1 MAGDIKDKDGVLSNA
16 LDEGVTVPSD
26 RNFRDSWVLNGN
38 RKVITEDL
46 ATAKTLF
53 KEKIREVRKPL
64 LEALD
69 VDYMKALEAGNSSAQ
84 TTAKNK
90 KQALR
95 DAPAASDITN
105 ASNITELKAAWD
117 TSILGSS
124 PY

>member
-1 MAGDIKDKDGVLSNA
+1 MATTTIVDKDGKSIAVDDA
-16 LDEGVTVPSD
+16 TVPSD
-26 RNFRDSWVLNGN
+26 RHFRDAWSLSGST
-38 RKVITEDL
+38 ITEDV
-46 ATAKTLF
+46 TASKVLF
-53 KEKIREVRKPL
+53 KDKIREVRTSL

-95 DAPAASDITN
+95 DVPAAAAIEVASD
-105 ASNITELKAAWD
+105 ITELKAAWN

>member
-1 MAGDIKDKDGVLSNA
+1 MATTTIVDEDGKSIVIDDA
-16 LDEGVTVPSD
+16 TVPSD
-26 RNFRDSWVLNGN
+26 RHFRDAWSLSGST
-38 RKVITEDL
+38 ITEDV
-46 ATAKTLF
+46 TASKVLF
-53 KEKIREVRKPL
+53 KDKIREVRTPL

-95 DAPAASDITN
+95 DAPAAAAIEVASD
-105 ASNITELKAAWD
+105 ITELKAAWD
-117 TSILGSS
+117 ESILGSS

>member
-1 MAGDIKDKDGVLSNA
+1 MATTTIVDKDGKSIAVDDA
-16 LDEGVTVPSD
+16 TVPSD
-26 RNFRDSWVLNGN
+26 RHFRDAWSLSGST
-38 RKVITEDL
+38 ITEDV
-46 ATAKTLF
+46 TASKVLF
-53 KEKIREVRKPL
+53 KDEIREVRTSL

-95 DAPAASDITN
+95 DAPAAAAIEVASD
-105 ASNITELKAAWD
+105 ITELKAAWN

>member
-1 MAGDIKDKDGVLSNA
+1 MATTTVVDKDGKSIA
-16 LDEGVTVPSD
+16 ADDATVPSD
-26 RNFRDSWVLNGN
+26 RHFRDAWSLSGST
-38 RKVITEDL
+38 ITEDV
-46 ATAKTLF
+46 TASKVLF
-53 KEKIREVRKPL
+53 KDKIREVRTSL

-95 DAPAASDITN
+95 DAPAAAAIEVASD
-105 ASNITELKAAWD
+105 ITELKAAWN